1 MTQPGLSA
9 LYNYYCE
16 FDAINTLERYAD
28 TTQQPEPDYVRNFLG
43 VRVPPIVFPPILD
56 SRVGTV
62 EPIPDPGN
70 WHADIAEWAAALRAV
85 DGSGDLFRVIEL
97 GCGWGCWITNTGYAA
112 RKTGRSVEMI
122 GVEGDA
128 NHLKNAVLTLE
139 ANGFSEDT
147 YTLFHG
153 IAAGK
158 PGKAIFPNVEEG
170 SAAWGGEAI
179 FEPDKDTLARAQDDA
194 SVQVLDCFTLGQLS
208 ADKTVD
214 LLHIDIQGAETDYVK
229 GNIDDMDRL
238 VRRVLIGTH
247 GRVIEGQLQE
257 FFLDRG
263 WRMEMDRA
271 TIAPLSDG
279 RPKLGIDGVHL
290 WANPKLT

>member
-1 MTQPGLSA
+1 MTQPGMNA

-16 FDAINTLERYAD
+16 FDAIDTLQRYAD
-28 TTQQPEPDYVRNFLG
+28 TTQQPEEGFVRNFLG
-43 VRVPPIVFPPILD
+43 VKVPPAVFPPILD
-56 SRVGTV
+56 PMSGLV

-85 DGSGDLFRVIEL
+85 DGSGDMFRVIEL
-97 GCGWGCWITNTGYAA
+97 GCGWGCWITNTGHAA
-112 RKTGRSVEMI
+112 RKTGRSVDMI
-122 GVEGDA
+122 GIEGDS

-139 ANGFSEDT
+139 ANGFTDDT

-158 PGKAIFPNVEEG
+158 PGQAIFPNPEAG

-179 FEPDKDTLARAQDDA
+179 FSPDRKTLKRAQSDD
-194 SVQVLDCFTLGQLS
+194 SVQVLDCYTLGQLS
-208 ADKTVD
+208 KDNTVD
-214 LLHIDIQGAETDYVK
+214 LLHIDIQGAETEYVK

-257 FFLDRG
+257 FFLAHG
-263 WRMEMDRA
+263 WRMEMDRP
-271 TIAPLSDG
+271 TIAPLRDG
-279 RPKLGIDGVHL
+279 VPVLGIDGVQL